1 MKVSILSSAVLAA
14 LVSISGSVHAISA
27 TDSDLTITEG
37 DFNTPD
43 RNLALNSTA
52 GYKLEVLADVV
63 NARAQLRGIQA
74 SGATSSVLVGQ
85 STTQTVNIT
94 ADLTQESKNNPVAI
108 IALNSAQTKVVGKDI
123 SILAKTNQLN
133 PNAQPVGIE
142 TNEKGVATIGDSI
155 TQNLAISAVGGKTSY
170 GVKVVQGKAFL
181 SAKRIEVNSDT
192 VGLHV
197 SNLTNLETLPDDTGY
212 LNVVGETVVINGK
225 EAGIEAM
232 SNGHLDLNGNVTV
245 TGTDAILARGH
256 ALVNINTDEKAKNN
270 STVLNGNI
278 NFNYDGDT
286 SGTEVDAKVNINL
299 VGAQSR
305 WNGNVLVS
313 WKELD
318 PTKLESAPSL
328 LTVKNMTL
336 TLADGATWT
345 PTVIEDSDTDVGNGH
360 KTGNKSVAL
369 NKLNFNDGIITIENS
384 TQTVNVEEL
393 SGEGGTVN
401 VRTEVTDSGFDT
413 GNLAIDKI
421 TSQVDAPVISVNYD
435 GITADDLKNPE
446 DELGTLGGVT
456 VGTGSTDAK
465 GVELI
470 LNVAEGDVNGALTQT
485 VDKDGNRGEVHQAVN
500 QKLDGYSSI
509 AALSAVQWRHETDTL
524 LKRMGELRDAEGT
537 IGAWARIYGSE
548 QEYGAQSVKA
558 KNTTIQVGS
567 DYDIGS
573 GWTVGGA
580 FSYTDGSSTFDLGE
594 SDSKMYGL
602 SLYGTYLA
610 ENGLFVDLISK
621 YSRLSNDFTSGTM
634 KGDFDNNAF
643 SIAAET
649 GWHYAFNT
657 LGFIEPSVGVTYG
670 RIMGDDFIAHNGVK
684 VEQDDYDSLIGRV
697 GVRGGFYFPEKKGN
711 IYARVAVLHDFMGD
725 MEATASKYNENT
737 GLNTSHIKEEL
748 GDTWIEYGVGANFK
762 LAKNAYTFVDLEKTA
777 GGDVKENWKWTI
789 GARYLF

>member
-1 MKVSILSSAVLAA
+1 MRVSILSSAVLAA

-27 TDSDLTITEG
+27 TDSDLTTTDG
-37 DFNTPD
+37 DFNTP
-43 RNLALNSTA
+43 NAKIALNSVD

-63 NARAQLRGIQA
+63 NASAKLRGIQV
-74 SGATSSVLVGQ
+74 SKPTSSVLVGQ
-85 STTQTVNIT
+85 STTQTVNISVGLT
-94 ADLTQESKNNPVAI
+94 GDLSTSPVGVYATSGGQ
-108 IALNSAQTKVVGKDI
+108 AKVIGSNI
-123 SILAKTNQLN
+123 SILAKANQYK
-133 PNAQPVGIE
+133 PVGISVD
-142 TNEKGVATIGDSI
+142 TNGVATIGNSF
-155 TQNLAISAVGGKTSY
+155 TQNLSITAEGGEISY
-170 GVKVVQGKAFL
+170 GVKVIRGKTFL
-181 SAKRIEVNSDT
+181 SAKRIEVNSDN

-197 SNLTNLETLPDDTGY
+197 SNQTDSETLPDDTGY

-232 SNGHLDLNGNVTV
+232 SNGHLDLNGNVTI

-256 ALVNINTDEKAKNN
+256 ALVNINTDEKAKTN

-278 NFNYDGDT
+278 NFHYDGPT
-286 SGTEVDAKVNINL
+286 SKTVVDAQVNINL
-299 VGAQSR
+299 VGTQSR
-305 WNGNVLVS
+305 WDGNVLVS
-313 WKELD
+313 WNELD
-318 PTKLESAPSL
+318 PKQLEKDPSL

-401 VRTEVTDSGFDT
+401 VRTEITDSGFDT

-446 DELGTLGGVT
+446 DALGTLGGVT

-470 LNVAEGDVNGALTQT
+470 LNVAEGDVNGAITQT

-548 QEYGAQSVKA
+548 QEYGAQSVKT

-610 ENGLFVDLISK
+610 ENGLFVDLIGK

-634 KGDFDNNAF
+634 TGDFDNNAF

-670 RIMGDDFIAHNGVK
+670 RIMGDDFVAHNGVK